1 MTEAFLKEK
10 LVKLYH
16 QLCYG
21 AEESIHGEPQA
32 YLYLPNGKYI
42 EVTYKEKEIRI
53 LYGRS
58 AASNLFRSKDYMNW
72 FLLLSISGQTTA
84 YASRT

>member
-42 EVTYKEKEIRI
+42 K
-53 LYGRS
+53 
-58 AASNLFRSKDYMNW
+58 
-72 FLLLSISGQTTA
+72 
-84 YASRT
+84 